1 MLLSLPEIVKPLLKR
16 LSPND
21 YPVLNSRLFF
31 EIWLTFVLDSSLM
44 SMRDLFYRLNHSG
57 IEVDMSPFSK
67 ACKIRQGETFC
78 RFYVELM
85 SQLKRRKPAS
95 AQMLIPIDS
104 TVISL
109 TSKLFWEQ
117 EYHQVK
123 LLNGINLEQGNPT
136 ECLIHFGQ
144 GHDARFAETVNSMI
158 PENGV
163 GVMDRGF
170 ASWEF
175 LDDLSATQTL
185 FVVRIKNNMK
195 IELDPDRYRV
205 VWFCDLES
213 RTEFRLATNLI
224 HMTNEEIGEIYRL
237 RWQIEILWKFLK
249 MHLKLD
255 KLITK
260 NINGVT
266 MQIYMVLIA
275 YVILE
280 LMEIPAFYGHRL
292 LDKFRYLQLE
302 LSRRCSGV
310 HWSFDFLP
318 EALVSSSMKFYV

>member
-1 MLLSLPEIVKPLLKR
+1 MLSSFPNIVKSILKH
-16 LSPND
+16 LSPTD
-21 YPVLNSRLFF
+21 YPVLSTRLLFQ
-31 EIWLTFVLDSSLM
+31 IWLTFVLDSSLT
-44 SMRDLFYRLNHSG
+44 SMRDLFYRLNHAG
-57 IEVDMSPFSK
+57 IKVDISTFSK
-67 ACKIRQGETFC
+67 ACKNRQGENFC
-78 RFYVELM
+78 RIYVELLE
-85 SQLKRRKPAS
+85 QLKRRHPAT

-104 TVISL
+104 TVITL
-109 TSKLFWEQ
+109 TSKLFWEK

-144 GHDARFAETVNSMI
+144 GHDAKFAESINSMI
-158 PENGV
+158 PEGGV

-175 LDDLSATQTL
+175 LDELSTTGTH

-195 IELDPDRYRV
+195 TELDHQRYRV
-205 VWFCDLES
+205 VCFCDLKTGS
-213 RTEFRLATNLI
+213 EFRLATNLE
-224 HMTNEEIGEIYRL
+224 HLTDEEISEIYRN

-255 KLITK
+255 RLITK

-275 YVILE
+275 YLILQ
-280 LMEIPAFYGHRL
+280 LMEIPAFYGSQL
-292 LDKFRYLQLE
+292 IDKFRYLQLE
-302 LSRRCSGV
+302 LSRRCSIV
-310 HWSFDFLP
+310 HWSYDLLP
-318 EALVSSSMKFYV
+318 EALV

>member
-1 MLLSLPEIVKPLLKR
+1 MLSSFPKIVKSLLKR
-16 LSPND
+16 LSPSD
-21 YPVLNSRLFF
+21 YPVLNTRLFF
-31 EIWLTFVLDSSLM
+31 EIWLTFVLDASLT
-44 SMRDLFYRLNHSG
+44 SMRDLFYRLNHAG
-57 IEVDMSPFSK
+57 IDIDISTFSK
-67 ACKIRQGETFC
+67 ACKNRQGENFC
-78 RFYVELM
+78 RIYVELLER
-85 SQLKRRKPAS
+85 LKRQRPAT

-104 TVISL
+104 TVITL

-144 GHDARFAETVNSMI
+144 GHDARFAEMINSMI
-158 PENGV
+158 PDNGV

-170 ASWEF
+170 ASWDL
-175 LDDLSATQTL
+175 LDELSATQTH

-195 IELDPDRYRV
+195 TDLDHQRYRV

-213 RTEFRLATNLI
+213 RSEFRLATNLDQ
-224 HMTNEEIGEIYRL
+224 MSNEEISEIYRN
-237 RWQIEILWKFLK
+237 RWQIELLWKFLK

-255 KLITK
+255 RLICK
-260 NINGVT
+260 SVNGV
-266 MQIYMVLIA
+266 MIQIYVVLIA
-275 YVILE
+275 YLILE

-302 LSRRCSGV
+302 LGRRCSII
-310 HWSFDFLP
+310 HWSYDFLP
-318 EALVSSSMKFYV
+318 EALVH

>member
-1 MLLSLPEIVKPLLKR
+1 ML
-16 LSPND
+16 
-21 YPVLNSRLFF
+21 
-31 EIWLTFVLDSSLM
+31 M
-44 SMRDLFYRLNHSG
+44 
-57 IEVDMSPFSK
+57 
-67 ACKIRQGETFC
+67 
-78 RFYVELM
+78 
-85 SQLKRRKPAS
+85 
-95 AQMLIPIDS
+95 PIDS

-109 TSKLFWEQ
+109 TSKLFWEE

-144 GHDARFAETVNSMI
+144 GHDARFAESVNSTI

-163 GVMDRGF
+163 GVMDHGF

-175 LDDLSATQTL
+175 LDELSLTQTR

-195 IELDPDRYRV
+195 TNLEHDRYWV
-205 VWFCDLES
+205 AWFCDLES
-213 RTEFRLATNLI
+213 RSKFRLATNLAD
-224 HMTNEEIGEIYRL
+224 MSDEEISEIYRL
-237 RWQIEILWKFLK
+237 RRQIELLWKFLK

-302 LSRRCSGV
+302 LSRRCSIV
-310 HWSFDFLP
+310 HWSFDSLP
-318 EALVSSSMKFYV
+318 KALV

>member
-1 MLLSLPEIVKPLLKR
+1 MLLSFPAIVKSLLKR
-16 LSPND
+16 LSPSD

-31 EIWLTFVLDSSLM
+31 EIWLTFVLDQSLT
-44 SMRDLFYRLNHSG
+44 SMRDLFYRLNHAG
-57 IEVDMSPFSK
+57 IDVDISTFSK
-67 ACKIRQGETFC
+67 ACKTRHGEHFC
-78 RFYVELM
+78 RVYIELLE
-85 SQLKRRKPAS
+85 QLKRQHPAT
-95 AQMLIPIDS
+95 AQMLIPLDS
-104 TVISL
+104 TVITL

-117 EYHQVK
+117 GYHQVK
-123 LLNGINLEQGNPT
+123 LLNGVNLAQGNPT

-170 ASWEF
+170 ASWDL
-175 LDDLSATQTL
+175 LDELSATKTH

-195 IELDPDRYRV
+195 TELDHQRYRI

-213 RTEFRLATNLI
+213 RSEFRLATNLE
-224 HMTNEEIGEIYRL
+224 HLTNEEIGEIYRN
-237 RWQIEILWKFLK
+237 RWQIEMLWKFLK

-255 KLITK
+255 RLITK

-275 YVILE
+275 YLILE
-280 LMEIPAFYGHRL
+280 LMAIPVFYGNRL

-302 LSRRCSGV
+302 LSRRCSIV
-310 HWSFDFLP
+310 HWSFDFLL
-318 EALVSSSMKFYV
+318 EKLV